1 MTIRFPKR
9 TIADEVL
16 DLVGKK
22 RAYRI
27 PGDPY
32 KHGPYSYVMAGKGT
46 LSEGTGEIEIKTT
59 AGWMVLFRRFSISN
73 EKLGTGMKHEVAQ

>member
-32 KHGPYSYVMAGKGT
+32 KHGPYSYVMAEKEPF
-46 LSEGTGEIEIKTT
+46 LKALVRSKSKQLPD
-59 AGWMVLFRRFSISN
+59 GWSYFDDLPFQTKN
-73 EKLGTGMKHEVAQ
+73 